1 MLNKKLLLN
10 LVIFQGIL
18 IVISIIAIII
28 GIIYKYNNAKNSQN
42 SVISNIDIEKITLFD
57 EEHFQQKIIKNKKII
72 FQIIKIDTNELKR
85 EIIIEQ

>member
-1 MLNKKLLLN
+1 MLNKKLLLS

-18 IVISIIAIII
+18 IVIGIIAIII
-28 GIIYKYNNAKNSQN
+28 GIIYKYNNAKISQN

-72 FQIIKIDTNELKR
+72 FQIINIDTNELKR